1 MATYQKRGYKK
12 TNEVEE
18 EVIVDNAGNAEHS
31 TTAEV
36 FNTLDETANISE
48 KWIEKNSKPLFIG
61 LIAAVLII
69 FGYMGYSQFIAAP
82 KEKEAADALFF
93 AKQEFTKATAGT
105 DETLFTTALEGAE
118 GNYGLIDIAENYSG
132 TEAGNLAKYYAGIS
146 YLNLKEYSKAI
157 DYLKDVDT
165 KDPVLNA
172 TVAGS
177 IGDASLD
184 SNDLNE
190 ALLYFA
196 KAGENATNN
205 AIAPVYL
212 MKAGKVALT
221 LKNFDKAEDLFE
233 NVKENYPNSSQAKN
247 IDLYINQAKYANN

>member
-1 MATYQKRGYKK
+1 MATYKKRGYKK
-12 TNEVEE
+12 AEEVEE
-18 EVIVDNAGNAEHS
+18 VVVDNTGNAEHS

-36 FNTLDETANISE
+36 FNTLDETANKSE

-69 FGYMGYSQFIAAP
+69 FGYMGYSEFIVAP

-93 AKQEFTKATAGT
+93 AKQKFTKASAGT
-105 DETLFTTALEGAE
+105 DETLYTTALEGAE
-118 GNYGLIDIAENYSG
+118 GNYGLIDIADNYGS

-146 YLNLKEYSKAI
+146 YMNLKEYDKAI
-157 DYLKDVDT
+157 EYLKDVNT

-172 TVAGS
+172 VVAGS
-177 IGDASLD
+177 IGDASLA
-184 SNDLNE
+184 SENANE

-196 KAGENATNN
+196 KAGENSNN
-205 AIAPVYL
+205 IAIAPVYL

-221 LKNFDKAEDLFE
+221 LKNYDKAEDLFE
-233 NVKENYPNSSQAKN
+233 NLKENYPNSSQAKN
-247 IDLYINQAKYANN
+247 IDLYINQAKYAN

>member
-1 MATYQKRGYKK
+1 MATYKKRGYKK
-12 TNEVEE
+12 AEEV

-36 FNTLDETANISE
+36 FNTLDETANLSE

-61 LIAAVLII
+61 LIAVVLII
-69 FGYMGYSQFIAAP
+69 FGYMGYSQFVAAP
-82 KEKEAADALFF
+82 KEKTAANALFF
-93 AKQEFTKATAGT
+93 AKQEFTKASAGT
-105 DETLFTTALEGAE
+105 DETLYTTALEGAE
-118 GNYGLIDIAENYSG
+118 GNFGLIDIAKKYSN

-146 YLNLKEYSKAI
+146 YMNLKVYNKAI
-157 DYLKDVDT
+157 EYLKNVDT
-165 KDPVLNA
+165 KDPVLKA
-172 TVAGS
+172 IVAGN
-177 IGDASLD
+177 IGDASLANNNA
-184 SNDLNE
+184 SE
-190 ALLYFA
+190 ALTYFT

-221 LKNFDKAEDLFE
+221 LKDFDKAEDLFE

-247 IDLYINQAKYANN
+247 IDLYINQAKYAN

>member
-18 EVIVDNAGNAEHS
+18 EVIVDNAGNTEHS

-36 FNTLDETANISE
+36 FNTLDETANKSE
-48 KWIEKNSKPLFIG
+48 KWIENNSKPLFIG
-61 LIAAVLII
+61 LIAAVIII

-93 AKQEFTKATAGT
+93 AKKAFTEANAST
-105 DETLFTTALEGAE
+105 DETLYTTALEGAE
-118 GNYGLIDIAENYSG
+118 GNYGLVDIANNYGG

-146 YLNLKEYSKAI
+146 YMNLKEYDKAI
-157 DYLKDVDT
+157 SFLEDVNT
-165 KDPVLNA
+165 KDEVLNA
-172 TVAGS
+172 VVAGS
-177 IGDASLD
+177 IGDAYLANNN
-184 SNDLNE
+184 SND

-221 LKNFDKAEDLFE
+221 LKNFDKAQDLFE
-233 NVKENYPNSSQAKN
+233 NVKENFPKSSQAKN
-247 IDLYINQAKYANN
+247 IDLYINQAKYAN